1 MSFLNY
7 PQVKNYYIQNKCKI
21 LEDMLGKTK
30 EMKEKIQENID
41 KFNKNLNSLQNTI
54 NNYINWLE
62 DFNHN
67 NQDYNNNMAPKDLN
81 EDIRKNIKLFF
92 DSAKIFYGINFNI
105 FDSRKKIYDLFDKF
119 INFDFF
125 DFSPIESNIIITD
138 SNLISTNDISFQFDD
153 FQNFI
158 QSHSFNDLNE
168 VENEEQ
174 NSSRHD
180 SNDKCI
186 KCNYK
191 KPCYCYLNKK
201 YCKDCIIEMINKM
214 VNEGQNPDLD
224 DIIYFENKKE
234 LFMNSLEI
242 LIKTILLKFNFILNN
257 ESKAS
262 IDSENQIRR
271 NIYKKINYPTII
283 SNEYKDLDVDFMKKI
298 NLILKNDFNAD
309 FNNFSV
315 KDFNLLNLNELIKE
329 SLKKI
334 FKDKTILDANKINII
349 EDDDMSEMI
358 EIDNLDVNNE

>member
-54 NNYINWLE
+54 NNYIIWLKE
-62 DFNHN
+62 FNHG
-67 NQDYNNNMAPKDLN
+67 NQDYNNMAQKDFN

-105 FDSRKKIYDLFDKF
+105 LDSRKKIYDLFDKF

-125 DFSPIESNIIITD
+125 DFSPIESNIIIID

-283 SNEYKDLDVDFMKKI
+283 SNEYKDLE
-298 NLILKNDFNAD
+298 
-309 FNNFSV
+309 

-334 FKDKTILDANKINII
+334 FKDKTILDADKINII
-349 EDDDMSEMI
+349 EYDNMSEMI

>member
-1 MSFLNY
+1 
-7 PQVKNYYIQNKCKI
+7 
-21 LEDMLGKTK
+21 MLGKTK

-54 NNYINWLE
+54 NNYIIWLKE
-62 DFNHN
+62 FNHG
-67 NQDYNNNMAPKDLN
+67 NQDYNNMAQKDFN

-105 FDSRKKIYDLFDKF
+105 LDSRKKIYDLFDKF

-125 DFSPIESNIIITD
+125 DFSPIESNIIIID

-283 SNEYKDLDVDFMKKI
+283 SNEYKDLE
-298 NLILKNDFNAD
+298 
-309 FNNFSV
+309 

-334 FKDKTILDANKINII
+334 FKDKTILDADKINII
-349 EDDDMSEMI
+349 EYDNMSEMI